1 MVDDHDLHRPMERAY
16 QQRVDLALDTALI
29 GTWEWDPVADHVIW
43 SENFERVHGFERG
56 AFGNSLD
63 SYSTYMHPEDRD
75 RVRAAL
81 QSCAAGGP
89 AYRVEYRLITPSGE
103 VHHVEASGRRVADT
117 NRLIGVCRDISDR
130 VALLERERDAR
141 RDAERSELHYRT
153 LAGTIPQQVW
163 TARPEGTLDFVNERA
178 VDYFGRPARQ
188 VIGDGWQTVVH
199 PDDLPRVIGRWA
211 RSLET
216 GEGYEVEF
224 RLRRGDGIYRWH
236 LGRAI
241 PARDSSGNVVRWL
254 GTNTDID
261 DSKRMLA
268 LMSTQIEVATL
279 LIDADSFDSV
289 AESLLE
295 IVCRNL
301 DWTCAQLWIVDHGAD
316 TLVRAA
322 GWCGPGCS
330 LDELAQH
337 ERMAR
342 GIGLPGRIWAS
353 GAPAWIEDVAA
364 DPNFPRARLL
374 ANLGLRSGLGFPLIV
389 GGETTAVLEVFSR
402 ERRPYDETAV
412 TMTATFGNQIGQF
425 IQRIQAEHD
434 LSDALDRLKRL
445 QSVTDA
451 ALSHLSLS
459 DLLDNLLP
467 RIRDSV
473 ACDIVVVWLLDT
485 ATNELYPASIV
496 GSSIPLRKDIRI
508 KVGESLGGRAAAE
521 RQTKVARHATT
532 QPFIHPDMR
541 ALGLESLVAVPLLCR
556 DSLVGVVVVG
566 ARADIT
572 FAPDQIEFIEVVAQR
587 LANAIDNASRYDDAR
602 ESIRAKDRFLS
613 IASHELKTP
622 LTGILG
628 WTMLL
633 RGEND
638 PLVQDEALRS
648 IEESAR
654 QQARLIEDLLDSA
667 RIREGKLLLQ
677 PEECDLAEVVDRAA
691 RTIGPQAQERGVII
705 EIHQRQRP
713 LLVFGERARLQQ
725 VVLNLLTNA
734 IKFTSRGQH
743 VRCTSD
749 VAGSSA
755 TVTVTDEGSG
765 IDPAF
770 LPHVFNALEQD
781 DRGRA
786 AGGLG
791 LGLHIVATIVKM
803 HGGSIT
809 AESEGRGHG
818 ATFRLTLPMLESGR
832 RHFAQT

>member
-1 MVDDHDLHRPMERAY
+1 MVDDHDLHRPMGRAY

-29 GTWEWDPVADHVIW
+29 GTWEWDPLADHVIW

-56 AFGNSLD
+56 AFGNSLAA
-63 SYSTYMHPEDRD
+63 YSSHMHPEDRD
-75 RVRAAL
+75 RVMAAL

-89 AYRVEYRLITPSGE
+89 DYRVEYRLVTPSGA
-103 VHHVEASGRRVADT
+103 VHHVEASGRRVADP

-141 RDAERSELHYRT
+141 RDAEHSELYYRT

-163 TARPEGTLDFVNERA
+163 TARADGALDFVNERA
-178 VDYFGRPARQ
+178 VDYFGRPATQ

-199 PDDLPRVIGRWA
+199 PDDLPGVIERWA
-211 RSLET
+211 RSLQT

-224 RLRRGDGIYRWH
+224 RLRRRDGIYRWH

-241 PARDSSGNVVRWL
+241 PARDSSGNIVRWL

-268 LMSTQIEVATL
+268 VMSTQIEVATL
-279 LIDADSFDSV
+279 LIDARSFDSV

-295 IVCRNL
+295 TVCRNL
-301 DWTCAQLWIVDHGAD
+301 EWTCAQLWVVDHGAD
-316 TLVRAA
+316 ALVRAA

-330 LDELAQH
+330 LDELALYD
-337 ERMAR
+337 RMAR
-342 GIGLPGRIWAS
+342 GTGLPGRIWAS

-364 DPNFPRARLL
+364 DPDLPRVELL
-374 ANLGLRSGLGFPLIV
+374 RNLGLRSGLGFPLIV

-412 TMTATFGNQIGQF
+412 TMTATFGNQLGQF
-425 IQRIQAEHD
+425 IQRIQAENE
-434 LSDALDRLKRL
+434 LSHALDRLKRL

-473 ACDIVVVWLLDT
+473 ACDIVVVWLLDA
-485 ATNELYPASIV
+485 ATNELHPASIV
-496 GSSIPLRKDIRI
+496 GSSIPLPKDIRL
-508 KVGESLGGRAAAE
+508 KVGESLGGQAAAE

-556 DSLVGVVVVG
+556 DSLLGVLVVG
-566 ARADIT
+566 ARADIM

-587 LANAIDNASRYDDAR
+587 LANAIENASRYEDAR
-602 ESIRAKDRFLS
+602 QSIRAKDRFLS

-628 WTMLL
+628 WTALL
-633 RGEND
+633 RGEKD

-667 RIREGKLLLQ
+667 RIREGKLLLR
-677 PEECDLAEVVDRAA
+677 PEECDLADVVDRAA
-691 RTIGPQAQERGVII
+691 RTVGPQAHERGVII
-705 EIHQRQRP
+705 EIHHRQRP

-725 VVLNLLTNA
+725 VLLNLLTNA
-734 IKFTSRGQH
+734 IKFTPSGQH
-743 VRCTSD
+743 VRCTSG
-749 VAGSSA
+749 VAGSTA
-755 TVTVTDEGSG
+755 TVTVSDEGSG

-832 RHFAQT
+832 AHFAQR